1 MALTDD
7 ERQYWDLV
15 DDFISRANEHCDS
28 IDPSMVSAAMLQA
41 ASRFNAFIVASSS
54 VDRKEYTEELDAS
67 LRYLTN
73 QYRDYLRD
81 NLEDYRENFKV
92 YTRTE
97 DDEPNSNE

>member
-1 MALTDD
+1 MSQTDD

-41 ASRFNAFIVASSS
+41 VSRFNAFIVASSS
-54 VDRKEYTEELDAS
+54 VDRKEYTEELEAS

-73 QYRDYLRD
+73 QYRDQLSD

-97 DDEPNSNE
+97 SDESSDD